1 MTKKYM
7 VLASLR
13 SNERNLELIEFDL
26 DKEQADEVA
35 TNLQFEEDVESVVI
49 CTHGQF
55 KHILPSSVTRPK

>member
-55 KHILPSSVTRPK
+55 KHIW

>member
-1 MTKKYM
+1 MTKYM

-35 TNLQFEEDVESVVI
+35 TNLQSDEDVEGVVV

-55 KHILPSSVTRPK
+55 KHIW

>member
-35 TNLQFEEDVESVVI
+35 TNLQFEEDVESVIV

-55 KHILPSSVTRPK
+55 KHIW